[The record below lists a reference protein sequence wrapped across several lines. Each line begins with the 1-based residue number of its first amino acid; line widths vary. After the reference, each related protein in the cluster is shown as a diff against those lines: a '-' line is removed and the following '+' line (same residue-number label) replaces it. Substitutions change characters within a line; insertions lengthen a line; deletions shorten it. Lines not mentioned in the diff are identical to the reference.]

1 MNNSNSLIQ
10 KLKRTKHK
18 NLLTHSLCRSA
29 YIPKKSSFSH
39 VKKFFAKFFE
49 LEKETI
55 DESLLTSMEITS
67 KTNQIK
73 NKNKPTIN
81 KVSETPTEQLIKNAL
96 VIHSKSPT
104 LKIRKSVTRPVNIGT
119 NSSLI
124 VKRVNLKTNSQTRP
138 KSKNRIR
145 NRFENSNYTSYSDIY
160 QSILKNLPQLPKSSK
175 KSPYF

>member
-1 MNNSNSLIQ
+1 MNNSNLLIQ
-10 KLKRTKHK
+10 KLKKTKHK
-18 NLLTHSLCRSA
+18 SLLSHSLCRSA

-39 VKKFFAKFFE
+39 VKKIFAKFFD
-49 LEKETI
+49 LEKEAI

-67 KTNQIK
+67 PTSHLKKRTKT
-73 NKNKPTIN
+73 PIN
-81 KVSETPTEQLIKNAL
+81 TPSESSTKQYIKNAL

-104 LKIRKSVTRPVNIGT
+104 LKIRKSRVKPVSNGS

-124 VKRVNLKTNSQTRP
+124 VKRLKLNLSSQTRP
-138 KSKNRIR
+138 KSKHRFR

-160 QSILKNLPQLPKSSK
+160 QSILKNLPQLPRPPN